1 MEMSCVFFEVRTV
14 VFFIKYYLD
23 DDGNNDRIQV
33 TDDIEKYA
41 IRMVKLILCFQKYEL
56 KLIENFTFIGVK
68 AAKS

>member
-1 MEMSCVFFEVRTV
+1 MEMSCVFFEIRTV

-68 AAKS
+68 AARS